1 MTHTS
6 GSPPPTAL
14 LAGSVVRSASGSVPP
29 LVVRDDESVPGTLV
43 SLHAHPDDECIAT
56 GGVIARAAAA
66 GHRVVLVVAT
76 GGEAGEVADG
86 FLDDG
91 ETLAERRVQETEA
104 AAEILGIARIV
115 WLGYRD
121 SGMVDTD
128 DNHADGSFWTADV
141 EEAASRVAAILNEE
155 DAEVLTIYD
164 EHGNYG
170 HPDHIQVHRVGARAG
185 ELAGTPR
192 VYEATINRDR
202 VQEFARERYD
212 EMVSSGAE
220 IPEGIEDPDHITM
233 GLPAAQITTTVDVSD
248 FVAVKRT
255 ALAAH
260 ASQVD
265 ESSFFL
271 AMPEEAFAAM
281 FGTEWFVRRGA
292 PTGTVEDS
300 LFPDEPRPVRR
311 ASPGSDPLAEHAA
324 AKGR

>member
-1 MTHTS
+1 MEPVS
-6 GSPPPTAL
+6 
-14 LAGSVVRSASGSVPP
+14 
-29 LVVRDDESVPGTLV
+29 GTLV

-56 GGVIARAAAA
+56 GGVIAQAAAA
-66 GHRVVLVVAT
+66 GRRVVLILAT
-76 GGEAGEVADG
+76 GGEVGEVADG
-86 FLDDG
+86 FLDHG
-91 ETLAERRVQETEA
+91 ETLAERRVRETEA

-128 DNHADGSFWTADV
+128 DNHVEGSFWTADV
-141 EEAASRVAAILNEE
+141 EEAAARVAAILREE
-155 DAEVLTIYD
+155 DAEAFTIYD

-212 EMVSSGAE
+212 EMIATGAE
-220 IPEGIEDPDHITM
+220 IPDGIEDPDDITM
-233 GLPAAQITTTVDVSD
+233 GLPAAQITTEVDVSE
-248 FVAVKRT
+248 FVGVKRK

-265 ESSFFL
+265 EASFFL
-271 AMPEEAFAAM
+271 AMPEDAFAAM

-292 PTGTVEDS
+292 PAGTAETT
-300 LFPDEPRPVRR
+300 LFPDEAPRPREQ
-311 ASPGSDPLAEHAA
+311 P
-324 AKGR
+324 